1 MHAVNCLPPTAIIS
15 TPLVPWL
22 LWSLWKA
29 RNKYVFEN
37 FAGSPADTVSQ
48 AIVAAREWKMAQ
60 VKVEKKR
67 PLLKPQMPTKEVDTV
82 TQSDA
87 VWSELSN
94 NAGLSWI
101 VTTLEQS
108 IVGNRGVRFISS
120 PQIAEGLALR
130 DPVARCN
137 SQKVKEMRFESD
149 SAQLINS
156 INRKE
161 PPLELY
167 GIVQDILTM
176 SLSFDYVVFVWI
188 SRLRNIN
195 ADAAAKNTL
204 SLLEQDV
211 VVDELIPPTN

>member
-1 MHAVNCLPPTAIIS
+1 
-15 TPLVPWL
+15 
-22 LWSLWKA
+22 
-29 RNKYVFEN
+29 
-37 FAGSPADTVSQ
+37 
-48 AIVAAREWKMAQ
+48 
-60 VKVEKKR
+60 
-67 PLLKPQMPTKEVDTV
+67 MPTKEVDTV
-82 TQSDA
+82 AQSDA
-87 VWSELSN
+87 AWSELSN

-101 VTTLEQS
+101 VTTPEQS

-130 DPVARCN
+130 DAVARCN
-137 SQKVKEMRFESD
+137 SQKVKEGRFESD

-176 SLSFDYVVFVWI
+176 SVSFDYVVFVWI

-211 VVDELIPPTN
+211 VVDELIPPPN